1 MGDGT
6 ARGGRL
12 PCKQDSQMGSIPISS
27 TILSCKVLDK
37 YITYRY
43 NKSTFIYPYGVIGSI
58 SASKADRLGFKSL
71 CGCHIGYYLP
81 DWL

>member
-1 MGDGT
+1 MNSVVGSIPNLHNMGDGT

-43 NKSTFIYPYGVIGSI
+43 NKSTFIYPYGVT
-58 SASKADRLGFKSL
+58 ATF
-71 CGCHIGYYLP
+71 LP
-81 DWL
+81 PKQID